1 MKLFFSIFLI
11 VLSLNTNAQYVKPP
25 VWQKYNNLPLK
36 SIFAKYNWQSKYLFN
51 YDIKFYFLN
60 INVDAK
66 KPNISGNVQ
75 LWIKPLPLKDT
86 FAFELSR
93 VMTIDSIL
101 INNKKLNKYTRNFD
115 NVIFIQ
121 PSTPKNSILKVNVF
135 YHGKVQS
142 GGFFSGVSTQ
152 YTQTWEKWVTWT
164 LSEPFSAKD
173 WFPVKQDLQDKAD
186 SAWIFLTTDS
196 NYMAGS
202 EGLLTQTVNLPNGKT
217 RYEWKTRYPIDYY
230 LISFAVADYMQYNI
244 YQKDREDS
252 KDSLLI
258 QNLIYNSNLYLAQNK
273 SKIEATKGMITL
285 YNKLFGKY
293 PFQNEKYGHS
303 LTELSGGMEH
313 QTMTTLGSFNFDLV
327 AHELG
332 HQWFGDN
339 VTCATWSDI
348 WINEGFATYS
358 NYLAEYYLKGKAN
371 GTLFITKRQKNA
383 LKNNGSV
390 YIPESQIY
398 PGNEWR
404 IFSGQLSYDKGAC
417 IIHMLRH
424 EINNDTLFFNILKS
438 FQDKYKGSTATGN
451 DFKNITDSITG
462 INFDYF
468 FKQWYYGEG
477 YPVYEI
483 VWGKTNDTIE
493 IKSVQ
498 TSTLEKPALFK
509 MWIDYQIKFNDNT
522 DTLIRLQQTDTIQIF
537 KIKSDKKIKNIIVDP
552 NHWTLQKI
560 ALLTTS
566 VNSNKYH
573 TKEIVIPNPIKNN
586 LSIYF
591 KDDNNK
597 TKEIIIYNV
606 KGQQIIR
613 KKSIAKKVNIPFLNF
628 PKGIY
633 IVKIKINNVIK
644 TKKIIKE

>member
-293 PFQNEKYGHS
+293 PFQKEKYGHS